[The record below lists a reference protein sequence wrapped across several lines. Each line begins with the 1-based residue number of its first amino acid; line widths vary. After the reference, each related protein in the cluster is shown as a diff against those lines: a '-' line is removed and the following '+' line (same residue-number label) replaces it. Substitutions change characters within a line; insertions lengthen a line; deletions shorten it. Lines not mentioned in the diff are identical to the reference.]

1 MSRKIERTDDR
12 SRLRELGEL
21 NPEVPTQLREP
32 PKLNR
37 ISGGTVDAAT
47 ELTRLEQQLNDTV
60 AIRRTHFDRLAAWAA
75 ERNGLDPF
83 PTMAERERRALE
95 DRNRNPARA
104 EEQALRRLLNAMAAM
119 SRRLSPATAGRVRE
133 AIAPLFVERREA
145 NLYFHNRT
153 GSLYRHPFS
162 TSRHQ
167 AYAIDIERAQATNWL
182 AWMVERVSELREKL
196 NAEQAD
202 NSALLRDL
210 LLIEEFTFTTRL
222 GGLPER
228 GIPTHLARPELGDLV
243 RVPPLLAAQLA
254 ADEVERDVAIR
265 AFNLFNSGISGLLF
279 RALRDS
285 FVVRTKFQRLDC
297 DKVLYVPKQRAWFPP
312 DTYLNAKG
320 DIAAGLKLPEV
331 KRNSANSV
339 EMTPTV
345 EALSRSKFPEPGSRA
360 LLRQAPHDWY
370 LEIDLQDR
378 QPQDIL
384 GLPLKKNTDG
394 LQRWRAV
401 GNPAF
406 RLAGPPSFKTWLDRT
421 LTHEDIKLGDYTLLL
436 DQFYKQS
443 LRLEGDR
450 VRLSANPSQLRVEA
464 AFPIID
470 ARPLEEQGIDLLF
483 NHIVAIDLGERR
495 VGYAV
500 FSLEKFLKNGRQDP
514 VEVGSVAIPAFRR
527 LMAAVRRHRGARQPN
542 QKVNQSYSKALQQF
556 RENVV
561 GDVCNRIDTLCE
573 RFRAFPVLESSV
585 ANFETGARQLEL
597 IYGTVLRRYTYSN
610 VAAHQSARSA
620 YWYSA
625 NKWDHPYLFVR
636 TWNKRQRA
644 YTSAARNLSI
654 YPGVSVN
661 PAGTSQTCHH
671 CGRNAVRSI
680 RDMPDMPD
688 SIEVA
693 KNGEIVLGNGTIRL
707 LERADYADRERK
719 TFRRRKERPPLNVP
733 MKRGTRR
740 RDDVQRIL
748 RRNMR
753 QAPRSEMSPDTTQSR
768 FTCVYVDC
776 DYEGHAD
783 ENAAVNIG
791 RRFLERVDT
800 DKSAARL
807 RDLREKRK

>member
-1 MSRKIERTDDR
+1 MTGQVLILQNRVEQEIERTDDR

-378 QPQDIL
+378 QPRIFWGCHSRRTQMACR
-384 GLPLKKNTDG
+384 DG
-394 LQRWRAV
+394 
-401 GNPAF
+401 
-406 RLAGPPSFKTWLDRT
+406 
-421 LTHEDIKLGDYTLLL
+421 
-436 DQFYKQS
+436 
-443 LRLEGDR
+443 
-450 VRLSANPSQLRVEA
+450 
-464 AFPIID
+464 
-470 ARPLEEQGIDLLF
+470 EQW
-483 NHIVAIDLGERR
+483 A
-495 VGYAV
+495 
-500 FSLEKFLKNGRQDP
+500 
-514 VEVGSVAIPAFRR
+514 
-527 LMAAVRRHRGARQPN
+527 
-542 QKVNQSYSKALQQF
+542 
-556 RENVV
+556 
-561 GDVCNRIDTLCE
+561 
-573 RFRAFPVLESSV
+573 
-585 ANFETGARQLEL
+585 
-597 IYGTVLRRYTYSN
+597 
-610 VAAHQSARSA
+610 
-620 YWYSA
+620 
-625 NKWDHPYLFVR
+625 
-636 TWNKRQRA
+636 
-644 YTSAARNLSI
+644 
-654 YPGVSVN
+654 
-661 PAGTSQTCHH
+661 
-671 CGRNAVRSI
+671 
-680 RDMPDMPD
+680 
-688 SIEVA
+688 
-693 KNGEIVLGNGTIRL
+693 
-707 LERADYADRERK
+707 
-719 TFRRRKERPPLNVP
+719 
-733 MKRGTRR
+733 TRR
-740 RDDVQRIL
+740 FVWPGRL
-748 RRNMR
+748 PSRRGST
-753 QAPRSEMSPDTTQSR
+753 AP
-768 FTCVYVDC
+768 
-776 DYEGHAD
+776 
-783 ENAAVNIG
+783 
-791 RRFLERVDT
+791 
-800 DKSAARL
+800 
-807 RDLREKRK
+807 